1 MVKIEITKQ
10 NTTYRKLTMQG
21 HAGAGPNGS
30 DLVCAALSGI
40 ISGALNAF
48 HQKDANAFDFQVTS
62 NQVVIV
68 VIHPNAE
75 TNLLMEML
83 AIQLITIANEYPKNV
98 KIKEVG

>member
-10 NTTYRKLTMQG
+10 HNTFQKLIMKG
-21 HAGAGPNGS
+21 HANAGEYGS

-48 HQKDANAFDFQVTS
+48 SQKDEKAFNLQIGDNIVS
-62 NQVVIV
+62 IEVIA
-68 VIHPNAE
+68 PTAE

-83 AIQLITIANEYPKNV
+83 VVQLKTIAQEHPKNV